1 MFEIG
6 QKVKMKDRHYGWVD
20 CAILEIDQKS
30 GSCLVKTGNEQGWT
44 DLMSLKKFFPIENKA
59 KSLYLEWDANSMNVF
74 NEIEKHWKNLIV
86 KPLNLQF
93 MDRKI
98 WVELD
103 KHREFSVYPAVV
115 KTVSIGRLNE
125 VVGWRLDHDEKMI
138 CKHNNYFYTVKNLIV
153 ECQKV
158 INERFWSMQ

>member
-1 MFEIG
+1 MRREAIIARIRRNYSLPDYDLPGIEQIVDELISEYWNDNEIY
-6 QKVKMKDRHYGWVD
+6 KYCCCIEDVNP
-20 CAILEIDQKS
+20 L
-30 GSCLVKTGNEQGWT
+30 
-44 DLMSLKKFFPIENKA
+44 ENKA
-59 KSLYLEWDANSMNVF
+59 KSLYLEWDVNSMNVF
-74 NEIEKHWKNLIV
+74 KEIEKHWKNLIA

-103 KHREFSVYPAVV
+103 KHREFSVYPAIV

-158 INERFWSMQ
+158 INERFWSIQ